1 MLSLN
6 TEKDVKYRTLQTI
19 AYEFEKLK
27 SYLTVTGQYSAQPG
41 LGYLI

>member
-6 TEKDVKYRTLQTI
+6 VEIDVKNRTLQTN

-27 SYLTVTGQYSAQPG
+27 SDLTVTGQYNG
-41 LGYLI
+41 LEYMYLI